1 MKYIGD
7 IISVVGLKP
16 VNSKIK
22 AVCELPT
29 PSCKQ
34 DVMRLLG
41 MVNYVRKYIPNMSS
55 ITEPLREL
63 LKENLHWHWEDQQQ
77 LAFATIKNVLTSYP
91 VLKFYDSKKPIG
103 ISVDASCGG
112 LGAVLMQD
120 DHPIAYASR
129 ASTDTQKNGPK

>member
-7 IISVVGLKP
+7 IISADGLKP
-16 VNSKIK
+16 DNSKIK
-22 AVCELPT
+22 AMCELPI

-41 MVNYVRKYIPNMSS
+41 MVNDLSKYIPNMSS

-63 LKENLHWHWEDQQQ
+63 LKDNVSWHWEDQQKH
-77 LAFATIKNVLTSYP
+77 AFETIKTVLTGNP
-91 VLKFYDSKKPIG
+91 VLKFYDSKKPVR
-103 ISVDASCGG
+103 ISIDASYGG

-120 DHPIAYASR
+120 DHPIAYASK
-129 ASTDTQKNGPK
+129 ALTETQKR